1 MSNLQT
7 SLAYFIDIQKGER
20 MKTALLFLW
29 FFLFIC
35 VYYVLRPVRR
45 GLVLDGLGNENMP
58 FVYIGTALV
67 TGIVVY
73 IYSKFAHFPRK
84 PLIAS
89 IYGIFIVN
97 LLAWWQLFQNP
108 TGLTSGIFWVWLDV
122 FSIMGVTLFWMYAND
137 VFDSHSAKRLFGI
150 IAGGGGLGAVLGSSI
165 TAGLVESVGSI
176 NLLLVAAGLV
186 ALTLSIF
193 LLIERMNVTR
203 TPELSAKEKSDKYDL
218 SNVGNVFSQIFSNR
232 FLLFL
237 TLVVCFE
244 RITPDLVQFLYHEV
258 LNTMATGSDAIAA
271 LDANL
276 ERWRG
281 ICEFAVEIFLVAAVM
296 RKFGTGFSLAS
307 SGLAIAGSLACFA
320 IFANPLIVVAI
331 FHADESIRH
340 SWFKSAKELTY
351 TVQSR
356 EILYKVKPIIE
367 MFFYRFSRGIAGVI
381 IYLVNTVFAL
391 GTGGILA
398 VGGLAGIAWAFFG
411 WQLHREFR
419 RLEVKVQ
426 IDRAFEG
433 SQARKES
440 TAQRSP
446 KGTEAGSS
454 NETVS
459 V

>member
-7 SLAYFIDIQKGER
+7 SLSYFIDIQKGER
-20 MKTALLFLW
+20 LKTGLLFLW

-58 FVYIGTALV
+58 YIYIGTALV
-67 TGIVVY
+67 TGVVVY
-73 IYSKFAHFPRK
+73 IYAKFAHLPRK
-84 PLIAS
+84 PLISS

-97 LLAWWQLFQNP
+97 LLAWWYLFQNP

-137 VFDSHSAKRLFGI
+137 VFDSSSAKRLFGI

-165 TAGLVESVGSI
+165 TAGLVQSMGSI
-176 NLLLVAAGLV
+176 NMLLVAAGLV
-186 ALTLSIF
+186 ALTLGIF
-193 LLIERMNVTR
+193 LLIEKLNVKN
-203 TPELSAKEKSDKYDL
+203 EVKKAAGKSDDKYAL
-218 SNVGNVFSQIFSNR
+218 NNVKSVFAEIFGNR

-244 RITPDLVQFLYHEV
+244 RITPDLIQYLYHEV

-271 LDANL
+271 IDANL

-281 ICEFAVEIFLVAAVM
+281 IAEFGVEIFLVAAVM
-296 RKFGTGFSLAS
+296 RRFGTGFSLAS
-307 SGLAIAGSLACFA
+307 SGLAIAGSLLCFA

-340 SWFKSAKELTY
+340 SWFKAAKELTY

-356 EILYKVKPIIE
+356 EILYRVKPIIE

-381 IYLVNTVFAL
+381 IFLVVSVFGL
-391 GTGGILA
+391 GTPGILA
-398 VGGLAGIAWAFFG
+398 VGSIAGLAWAYFG
-411 WQLHREFR
+411 WQLHSEFR
-419 RLEVKVQ
+419 RLEVKAQ
-426 IDRAFEG
+426 IDRAFADG
-433 SQARKES
+433 Q
-440 TAQRSP
+440 
-446 KGTEAGSS
+446 EA
-454 NETVS
+454 TVS
-459 V
+459 ASSSKEKLSV